1 MLQEYKN
8 NYQKC
13 IAWQLDFKVSVICGY
28 VMLQHM
34 TWYGQ
39 YDRVFVYGSADYT
52 NKQTIYLNNTAEGYN
67 SRGLICIYWESVVI
81 FQSEHLPVCSIMTFT
96 KYWFKMNVIYCKLQ
110 CNFHSKFPYQLKL
123 MSVKSIFV
131 CGHDY
136 AVRLNTLNMLLL
148 QKKNKCYSLF
158 ESFTDSNHSLSFCT
172 TVFLS
177 DIEYAKN
184 YAKMAESAKTLASQ
198 QVTEEPFYIND
209 VDAIKLL
216 L

>member
-1 MLQEYKN
+1 
-8 NYQKC
+8 
-13 IAWQLDFKVSVICGY
+13 
-28 VMLQHM
+28 
-34 TWYGQ
+34 
-39 YDRVFVYGSADYT
+39 
-52 NKQTIYLNNTAEGYN
+52 
-67 SRGLICIYWESVVI
+67 
-81 FQSEHLPVCSIMTFT
+81 
-96 KYWFKMNVIYCKLQ
+96 
-110 CNFHSKFPYQLKL
+110 
-123 MSVKSIFV
+123 MSVKSISV

-148 QKKNKCYSLF
+148 QKKKKCYSLF

-198 QVTEEPFYIND
+198 QVTEEPFYINN